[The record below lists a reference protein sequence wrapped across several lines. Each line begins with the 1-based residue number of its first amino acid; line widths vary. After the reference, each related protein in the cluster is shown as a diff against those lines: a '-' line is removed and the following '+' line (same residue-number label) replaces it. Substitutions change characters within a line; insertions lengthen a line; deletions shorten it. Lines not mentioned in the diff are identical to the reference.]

1 MRFMMLVKTTGEF
14 SGPPPQALI
23 DAINK
28 QGEAAVKSGAMI
40 ATGGLAPVTAST
52 TVRVAQNK
60 VTTTDGPFTE
70 AKEVVG
76 GFAIFRSEV
85 QTGSRRKRTTIHGAP
100 PKALARVGRSHGSP
114 ADFRRRRLPAGLS
127 LRSKGLTDGKPS
139 SSVMDRALPVC
150 RAG

>member
-40 ATGGLAPVTAST
+40 ANGGLAPVTAST
-52 TVRVAQNK
+52 TVRIARNK

-76 GFAIFRSEV
+76 GFAIFDLKSKQEAV
-85 QTGSRRKRTTIHGAP
+85 ESAQKFMELHLQHWPGWEGATEIRQIFG
-100 PKALARVGRSHGSP
+100 AE
-114 ADFRRRRLPAGLS
+114 DFQQPHRC
-127 LRSKGLTDGKPS
+127 DGDQAEAAKS
-139 SSVMDRALPVC
+139 
-150 RAG
+150 